1 VSGLPAGTEERQ
13 AASAAGE
20 GFAPG
25 ILAPTVVLA
34 FRATAR
40 FAVVLDTSPLGST
53 AIEDLDRL
61 DERLPGVLEA
71 AGLNEVEAAVL
82 GQTAIARDTV
92 EAVVGSSERVG
103 AVVMAVNFVL
113 LALFLRA
120 LVAPLYLL
128 AASLLSVAA
137 TLGLTT
143 YVFQVLLGHD
153 DLTYYVPF
161 AAGVRPSRLLPDAA
175 DDEDVVVRAERDQER
190 PCARR
195 SRSQP
200 RAPRARSA
208 SPASRSRS
216 RSPCSP
222 SSRST
227 DSASSPS

>member
-1 VSGLPAGTEERQ
+1 ML
-13 AASAAGE
+13 
-20 GFAPG
+20 
-25 ILAPTVVLA
+25 
-34 FRATAR
+34 
-40 FAVVLDTSPLGST
+40 
-53 AIEDLDRL
+53 
-61 DERLPGVLEA
+61 
-71 AGLNEVEAAVL
+71 
-82 GQTAIARDTV
+82 
-92 EAVVGSSERVG
+92 
-103 AVVMAVNFVL
+103 AVNFML

-161 AAGVRPSRLLPDAA
+161 AAGVLLVSLGSDYNVF
-175 DDEDVVVRAERDQER
+175 VVGRIWQE
-190 PCARR
+190 ARR
-195 SRSQP
+195 TTLREATRSQP